1 MGCFPG
7 RRSRR
12 RLRIAARELEVVGGK
27 TRLPL
32 TSICRAFMAEPET
45 ATLAVASLPSSDE
58 LERAASFTREPF
70 LLEGEDPAV
79 ALASGTPRRAALD
92 WALSELA
99 DGREVPSTKW
109 RRRRAL
115 VLGLA
120 RPLSPAPGPRPPA
133 LPGRA
138 GARRRH
144 RALRPPGRRALGH
157 ADRALRGVAARAQRQ
172 RERRSRQRRGRGG
185 AARARLSGDP
195 GRGGPARGAR
205 RGRARGRAAG
215 LHGPVPRGRRRGRRP
230 PRA

>member
-70 LLEGEDPAV
+70 LLEGEDPYV
-79 ALASGTPRRAALD
+79 ALASGPPRRAALD

-109 RRRRAL
+109 R
-115 VLGLA
+115 
-120 RPLSPAPGPRPPA
+120 
-133 LPGRA
+133 
-138 GARRRH
+138 
-144 RALRPPGRRALGH
+144 
-157 ADRALRGVAARAQRQ
+157 
-172 RERRSRQRRGRGG
+172 GRGSLLLG
-185 AARARLSGDP
+185 VDRLLPQD
-195 GRGGPARGAR
+195 GPAVGDAPVLPPHPVDAR
-205 RGRARGRAAG
+205 SGPMSTLFAECRLALNETGTTARSTDAG
-215 LHGPVPRGRRRGRRP
+215 PEEPLLL
-230 PRA
+230 AS